1 MNYEFPLCC
10 FYFYVDKNFTT
21 IISRK
26 ELHSKTKANGSH
38 YFYFLISVQLHARY
52 DFRKII

>member
-21 IISRK
+21 IISKK
-26 ELHSKTKANGSH
+26 ELPSKTKANGSY
-38 YFYFLISVQLHARY
+38 YFYFLISVKQH
-52 DFRKII
+52 DMI